1 MVVVVVVVM
10 AALPLAQQAIENRKD
25 QIAHQMAPD
34 AAARREVKALGC
46 CCKST
51 WW

>member
-1 MVVVVVVVM
+1 VVVLVVVVV
-10 AALPLAQQAIENRKD
+10 AALPLVKQAIENGKD

-34 AAARREVKALGC
+34 SAARREVKALGC

-51 WW
+51 